1 MKIVV
6 AQFFTNKISYGKY
19 TKDINQKYCA
29 VNDYI
34 YHCEEDTAKIESFVP
49 DRLTKWYKIKL
60 IQDVIALHNPD
71 YVLYLDADAMIC
83 DKDSKIEN
91 FIDSAYD
98 LIFAKNYTKDFN
110 FNTSVFLIKNND
122 TSNKLLDSWWR
133 MSEVEGGKYKKDA
146 NGDKHCANKLYGN
159 LTSLQLKI
167 KIISNRSFNWHTFN
181 DHSFIFHAC
190 GYEYLK
196 NRKLDEMY
204 LLLSPEQ
211 ERILPIDSLELL
223 GVTYLGEN
231 NPEVMHLKTAYAD
244 VLEKYKM
251 SANNI
256 ALINIDVASLYIWR
270 SYFQNANLI
279 VIGDKLIVSK
289 TVSKVQYIP
298 VDVSKEQDTFALAAA
313 INNVDVIID
322 CSSRGIIEQ
331 QVIFSILFEKLNPG
345 GVYLIEGLET
355 SIKPLSPSISPLT
368 WSANSLNLK
377 PVIYY
382 STLEMLKSISKGE
395 VKSEFITAQQKQY
408 IIDNVEA
415 FNLNQ
420 ANPSN
425 LVGII
430 VKKIN
435 L

>member
-1 MKIVV
+1 
-6 AQFFTNKISYGKY
+6 
-19 TKDINQKYCA
+19 
-29 VNDYI
+29 
-34 YHCEEDTAKIESFVP
+34 
-49 DRLTKWYKIKL
+49 
-60 IQDVIALHNPD
+60 
-71 YVLYLDADAMIC
+71 
-83 DKDSKIEN
+83 
-91 FIDSAYD
+91 
-98 LIFAKNYTKDFN
+98 
-110 FNTSVFLIKNND
+110 
-122 TSNKLLDSWWR
+122 
-133 MSEVEGGKYKKDA
+133 
-146 NGDKHCANKLYGN
+146 
-159 LTSLQLKI
+159 
-167 KIISNRSFNWHTFN
+167 
-181 DHSFIFHAC
+181 
-190 GYEYLK
+190 
-196 NRKLDEMY
+196 MY

-244 VLEKYKM
+244 ILEKYKM

-289 TVSKVQYIP
+289 TISKVQYIP
-298 VDVSKEQDTFALAAA
+298 IDVSKEQDTFALAAA

-355 SIKPLSPSISPLT
+355 SIKPLSPSIAPLT
-368 WSANSLNLK
+368 WSTNSLNLK